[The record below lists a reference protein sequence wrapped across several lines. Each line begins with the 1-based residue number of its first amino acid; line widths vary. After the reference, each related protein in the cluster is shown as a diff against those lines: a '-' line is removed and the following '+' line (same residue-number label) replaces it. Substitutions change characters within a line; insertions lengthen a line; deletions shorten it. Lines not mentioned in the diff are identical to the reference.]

1 MTALNFPN
9 IINPT
14 FAFLVLYLKINMPKL
29 DQLLTSIEQA
39 ESSGHAKKNWE
50 PAHVGEINIHI
61 KADGQWFHEG
71 RPFKRLAL
79 VKLFASV
86 LRREGDTYYLV
97 TPGEKLAIK
106 VDDAPFVAT
115 TLELVDD
122 SEHQAI
128 IFTTTLGDSI
138 IADEQHRIRVETD
151 PVTLLPRPYIH
162 FRNGL
167 DALISRS
174 AFFDLANMAEQVERN
189 GSTHLIVHSMGAEF
203 SLGICD
209 E

>member
-1 MTALNFPN
+1 MS
-9 IINPT
+9 
-14 FAFLVLYLKINMPKL
+14 KL

-39 ESSGHAKKNWE
+39 ESLGHANKNWQ
-50 PAHVGEINIHI
+50 PAHVGEIDIHI

-86 LRREGDTYYLV
+86 LRREGDAHYLV
-97 TPGEKLAIK
+97 TPGEKLAIQ

-115 TLELVDD
+115 TMELVNNSDD
-122 SEHQAI
+122 QAI

-138 IADEQHRIRVETD
+138 IADQQHPIRVETD

-174 AFFDLANMAEQVERN
+174 AFFDLANTGKEIERN
-189 GSTHLIVHSMGAEF
+189 GDTHLIVHSMGVEF

>member
-1 MTALNFPN
+1 
-9 IINPT
+9 
-14 FAFLVLYLKINMPKL
+14 MPKL
-29 DQLLTSIEQA
+29 DQLLTSIEQT
-39 ESSGHAKKNWE
+39 ESSGHAKQNWQ
-50 PAHVGEINIHI
+50 PAHVGEIDIHI

-71 RPFKRLAL
+71 RPFQRIAL

-86 LRREGDTYYLV
+86 LRREGDNHYLV
-97 TPGEKLAIK
+97 TTGEKLAIR

-115 TLELVDD
+115 TMESMEDADHRALT
-122 SEHQAI
+122 
-128 IFTTTLGDSI
+128 FTTTLGDRI
-138 IADEQHRIRVETD
+138 IADEQHPIRVETD
-151 PVTLLPRPYIH
+151 PVTRLPRPYVH

-174 AFFDLANMAEQVERN
+174 AFFDLANTAQAVERN
-189 GSTHLIVHSMGAEF
+189 GGTHLVVHSMGAEF

>member
-1 MTALNFPN
+1 MS
-9 IINPT
+9 
-14 FAFLVLYLKINMPKL
+14 KL

-39 ESSGHAKKNWE
+39 ESLGHAKKNWQPE
-50 PAHVGEINIHI
+50 QVGEINIHI

-71 RPFKRLAL
+71 RPFKRLTL

-86 LRREGDTYYLV
+86 LRREGDIHYLV
-97 TPGEKLAIK
+97 TPGEKLAIQ

-115 TLELVDD
+115 TLERIESSD
-122 SEHQAI
+122 HQALT
-128 IFTTTLGDSI
+128 FTTTLGDSI
-138 IADEQHRIRVETD
+138 IADKNHLIRVETD

-174 AFFDLANMAEQVERN
+174 AFFDLANMAQAVEYY
-189 GSTHLIVHSMGAEF
+189 GVSHLMVYSMGVEF
-203 SLGICD
+203 SLGIC
-209 E
+209 EE

>member
-1 MTALNFPN
+1 
-9 IINPT
+9 
-14 FAFLVLYLKINMPKL
+14 MPKL
-29 DQLLTSIEQA
+29 DQLLTSIEKA
-39 ESSGHAKKNWE
+39 ESSGHAKQNWQ
-50 PAHVGEINIHI
+50 PAYVGEVDIHI

-71 RPFKRLAL
+71 RPFKRLTL

-86 LRREGDTYYLV
+86 LRREGDTHYLV
-97 TPGEKLAIK
+97 TPGEKLAIQ

-115 TLELVDD
+115 TMELIGNNN
-122 SEHQAI
+122 HQALT
-128 IFTTTLGDSI
+128 FTTTLGDSI
-138 IADEQHRIRVETD
+138 IADEQHPIRVETD
-151 PVTLLPRPYIH
+151 PVTQVPRPYIH

-174 AFFDLANMAEQVERN
+174 AFFDLANTAQAVERN
-189 GSTHLIVHSMGAEF
+189 GDTHLIVHSMGAEF

>member
-1 MTALNFPN
+1 MSN
-9 IINPT
+9 
-14 FAFLVLYLKINMPKL
+14 L
-29 DQLLTSIEQA
+29 DQLLSNIEQA
-39 ESSGHAKKNWE
+39 ESSSHANKNWQ
-50 PAHVGEINIHI
+50 PAHVGEIDIHI

-71 RPFKRLAL
+71 RPFKRIAL

-86 LRREGDTYYLV
+86 LRREGDTHYLV
-97 TPGEKLAIK
+97 TPGEKLSIQ

-115 TLELVDD
+115 TLELMGSNDQ
-122 SEHQAI
+122 QAI
-128 IFTTTLGDSI
+128 TFTTTLGDSI
-138 IADEQHRIRVETD
+138 IADEQHPIRVETD
-151 PVTLLPRPYIH
+151 PVPLLPRPYIQ

-174 AFFDLANMAEQVERN
+174 AFFDLANMAQQVDRY
-189 GSTHLIVHSMGAEF
+189 GDTHLVVKSMGAEF

>member
-1 MTALNFPN
+1 
-9 IINPT
+9 
-14 FAFLVLYLKINMPKL
+14 MPEL
-29 DQLLTSIEQA
+29 DQLLISIEQA
-39 ESSGHAKKNWE
+39 ESSGHANMNWQ
-50 PAHVGEINIHI
+50 PKHVGEINIQI

-71 RPFKRLAL
+71 RPFRRLAL

-86 LRREGDTYYLV
+86 LRREGDTHYLV
-97 TPGEKLAIK
+97 TPGEKLSIQ

-115 TLELVDD
+115 VMELMENDD
-122 SEHQAI
+122 HQAL

-138 IADEQHRIRVETD
+138 IADEQHPIRVETD

-174 AFFDLANMAEQVERN
+174 AFFDLANMAQEVEHN
-189 GSTHLIVHSMGAEF
+189 GGTYLVVRSMGAEF
-203 SLGICD
+203 NLGICD